1 MLLRDESAGPAPV
14 CAGDLDPDAV
24 AVQLFTSGTTGAPKS
39 AVLRH
44 GHLSAYVLATVEFGG
59 ASDEE
64 AALISVPPYHVA
76 GVAALLSSTYAGRR
90 MVILPEFD
98 AAAWLEVAAAERAT
112 QAFLVPT
119 MLARIV
125 AHLQRS
131 GEPPPSTLRAI
142 AYGGGSMPA
151 GVIEGAMRHFPA
163 VDFTN
168 AYGLTETSSTI
179 CLLGPEDHRAAMTS
193 EDSDVRARLGSV
205 GRPLPAVEVQIRDET
220 GEVLGAGRP
229 GLVFVRGAQVS
240 GSYRE
245 NGSQLDDS
253 GWFATRDRGW
263 IDPADTCTRWTRRRC
278 HRARR

>member
-1 MLLRDESAGPAPV
+1 MYAAARTELPYAPINYRLSRGEIESLLARLDAPLIVAAPSQVKDLRLPAGALAIHSDMLLRDESAGPAPV
-14 CAGDLDPDAV
+14 CAGDLDPEAV

-131 GEPPPSTLRAI
+131 GEAPPSTCAR
-142 AYGGGSMPA
+142 SRT
-151 GVIEGAMRHFPA
+151 GA
-163 VDFTN
+163 
-168 AYGLTETSSTI
+168 
-179 CLLGPEDHRAAMTS
+179 AAC
-193 EDSDVRARLGSV
+193 
-205 GRPLPAVEVQIRDET
+205 
-220 GEVLGAGRP
+220 RP
-229 GLVFVRGAQVS
+229 G
-240 GSYRE
+240 
-245 NGSQLDDS
+245 
-253 GWFATRDRGW
+253 
-263 IDPADTCTRWTRRRC
+263 
-278 HRARR
+278 